1 MNLSYDPGD
10 RAVADALIL
19 ARRGGQAADADGV
32 TVRDVA
38 QAYRVQDL
46 VAQAMGW
53 NDGTPPRHWKSGG
66 PGREATLTH
75 APLPSIGVWTSPADA
90 RHWPFYWRGIEVEI
104 ALRLD
109 QAVDG
114 SMAQHL
120 APAAA
125 VALID
130 AMSVSIEI
138 VDSRWAQAREAP
150 ALHKLAD
157 LQSHGAL
164 VLGDWQPMRAVDW
177 ASQPCELQLGTQR
190 QFFTGT
196 HSLGDPTW
204 LLPDWLRHATREGA
218 VLPAGTVVTTGTWCG
233 LPLAQ
238 TGDAVRAIFEGI
250 GEARVQL

>member
-114 SMAQHL
+114 DPLCQEPRRFCGFFRGKLEETGAIEWRDAWTITELGRSVL
-120 APAAA
+120 ASGLFAAA
-125 VALID
+125 
-130 AMSVSIEI
+130 SPSE
-138 VDSRWAQAREAP
+138 R
-150 ALHKLAD
+150 
-157 LQSHGAL
+157 
-164 VLGDWQPMRAVDW
+164 
-177 ASQPCELQLGTQR
+177 
-190 QFFTGT
+190 
-196 HSLGDPTW
+196 
-204 LLPDWLRHATREGA
+204 
-218 VLPAGTVVTTGTWCG
+218 
-233 LPLAQ
+233 
-238 TGDAVRAIFEGI
+238 
-250 GEARVQL
+250 